1 MIAIAALY
9 LVIGLAWVVVCWA
22 YGEVDMCDGGL
33 WLLILLLWPIPLFL
47 WLFGAAEVLVKYAKD
62 KFK

>member
-1 MIAIAALY
+1 MIEIAALY
-9 LVIGLAWVVVCWA
+9 LVIGLVWVVVCWA
-22 YGEVDMCDGGL
+22 CGEVDICGGGL

-47 WLFGAAEVLVKYAKD
+47 GLYGAAEVFVKYTKD